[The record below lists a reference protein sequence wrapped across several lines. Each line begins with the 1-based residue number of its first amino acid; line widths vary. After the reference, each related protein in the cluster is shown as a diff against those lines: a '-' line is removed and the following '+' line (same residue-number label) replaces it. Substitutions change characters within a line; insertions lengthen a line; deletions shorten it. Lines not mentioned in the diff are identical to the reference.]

1 MRDTDVIVMSTE
13 LRVESFDASGQRVI
27 ENMLTGQRLALST
40 NAARILDL
48 FRTPKQISTVASQ
61 LGVRNRADREKF
73 QSLLAPLI
81 EAAFLVST
89 NSNESHAEQPRTAAE
104 PATDLFVRS
113 ELFFGGCPTSHVS
126 AVEEGSVVIA
136 GIATDQATTGHPGAR
151 YGPDRLREVS
161 RRYIAYELDV
171 VTLLNRGWYSADLG
185 KTILGGVPFADV
197 GNLRINTS
205 EDPRIF
211 YERCYQAALSIHSKK
226 ALPVFIGGDHSISAP
241 LIKACADTY
250 SDVTLVH
257 FDAHTDM
264 ADWTTGTAHNHGN
277 VMTRVLRENPNL
289 RILQYGIH
297 GFTKEPS
304 LNDRWQIIGQREIDR
319 SLQEVLSSR
328 IPRSQT
334 CYISID
340 VDVLDPGFAPGTG
353 TPLPLG
359 MEPKTLL
366 RLLEAVA
373 EKNRIVGIDITELC
387 PSLDRDDM
395 TSSLMFQVLMS
406 LLGWVHEFGN

>member
-1 MRDTDVIVMSTE
+1 MRDTDVVVMSAE

-27 ENMLTGQRLALST
+27 ENTLTGQRLELSN

-48 FRTPKQISTVASQ
+48 FRTPKKISTVARQ
-61 LGVRNRADREKF
+61 VGVRSRADREKF
-73 QSLLAPLI
+73 RSLLSPLI

-89 NSNESHAEQPRTAAE
+89 NNESHEEQPRTAEEQTA
-104 PATDLFVRS
+104 DLFVRP
-113 ELFFGGCPTSHVS
+113 ELSFAGCPTQHVS
-126 AVEEGSVVIA
+126 DIEEGSVVIA

-171 VTLLNRGWYSADLG
+171 VTLSNRGWYSADLR
-185 KTILGGVPFADV
+185 KTILRGVPFADV
-197 GNLRINTS
+197 GNVVINTS
-205 EDPRIF
+205 EDPRVF
-211 YERCYQAALSIHSKK
+211 YERCYQAGLSLHTKK

-241 LIKACADTY
+241 LVKACTEIY
-250 SDVTLVH
+250 KDVTLVH

-264 ADWTTGTAHNHGN
+264 ADWTPATTHHHGN
-277 VMTRVLRENPNL
+277 VMSRVLQENPNL
-289 RILQYGIH
+289 RILQYGIR

-304 LNDRWQIIGQREIDR
+304 PNDRRQIIGQREIDADI
-319 SLQEVLSSR
+319 QTVLASR
-328 IPRSQT
+328 IPRGRA

-340 VDVLDPGFAPGTG
+340 VDVLDPCSAPGTG

-366 RLLEAVA
+366 QLIEAVA
-373 EKNRIVGIDITELC
+373 CRNKVLAIDITELC
-387 PSLDRDDM
+387 PARDRDDM
-395 TSSLMFQVLMS
+395 TASLTFQVLMN
-406 LLGWVHEFGN
+406 LLGWIYK